1 MREVRDD
8 DHIWSLG
15 EICQVCGAQGLNIN
29 MGIGMRMGMGMG
41 MGMRMRIGIRGMR
54 KLCTDNG
61 GGGVP
66 VSTGNTLPV
75 LSRYGCKL

>member
-15 EICQVCGAQGLNIN
+15 EICQVCGAQGLNID
-29 MGIGMRMGMGMG
+29 MGIGIGIGMG
-41 MGMRMRIGIRGMR
+41 MGMRIGIGGMR

-66 VSTGNTLPV
+66 VSAGNTLPV